1 MPNRIAPDKWSHF
14 YAGILIGAIF
24 QSITAYLLPDMPF
37 TAAAIAFV
45 LLASVAYGF
54 ELFSLITG
62 KGHHDIMD
70 AVATVIGGLLGMLIG
85 GGFVWLLQHQ
95 LGVEPL

>member
-1 MPNRIAPDKWSHF
+1 MPFNIPPDKRSHF
-14 YAGILIGAIF
+14 FASILIGAIF

-37 TAAAIAFV
+37 TSAIIAFI
-45 LLASVAYGF
+45 LLVCVSYGF

-70 AVATVIGGLLGMLIG
+70 AVATVIGGLPGMLIG

-95 LGVEPL
+95 LSM